1 VSDTTPGSDAAEQPA
16 GELPPAMQMIQLVGG
31 FQLAQ
36 ALYVV
41 AKLDIATQLDDGPRT
56 VADLAAA
63 SGAQPEP
70 LGRLIRTLAPVGL
83 FRHLP
88 NGTVETTP
96 LGATLS
102 ANGAGSARAATL
114 YWMETHYLPF
124 SELLHNVRTG
134 ETAATHYYGEPFF
147 DWIVKDAEMVELMSG
162 AMANVSAGLRAGM
175 FEGYRL
181 PAGAVVADIG
191 GASGSVL
198 VRLLRDE
205 PDRRGIVFDVP
216 EVVPD
221 ARRHLEQQGLT
232 DRVDVV
238 AGDFFES
245 VPPADVYLL
254 SFVLHDWDDDRCRR
268 ILASI
273 TAAAEPGARLV
284 LAEGIVP
291 DGDEPH
297 PTKSIDLVMLAMQG
311 GKERTA
317 GEFEQL
323 LSSAGFALDRIV
335 ATPSPFSFLEATLL
349 PT

>member
-1 VSDTTPGSDAAEQPA
+1 
-16 GELPPAMQMIQLVGG
+16 MQMAQLVGG
-31 FQLAQ
+31 FQISQ

-41 AKLDIATQLDDGPRT
+41 AKLDIATLLDDGPKT

-63 SGAQPEP
+63 SGAQPEL
-70 LGRLIRTLAPVGL
+70 LGRLIRTLAPVGV

-88 NGTVETTP
+88 DGTVETTE

-102 ANGAGSARAATL
+102 AHGPDSVRAATL
-114 YWMETHYLPF
+114 FWMETHYLPF

-134 ETAATHYYGEPFF
+134 ETAATHYFGEPFF
-147 DWIVKDAEMVELMSG
+147 DWIVKDPERVELLAP
-162 AMANVSAGLRAGM
+162 AMANVSGGLRAGM

-198 VRLLRDE
+198 VRLLENE

-216 EVVPD
+216 AVVPD

-232 DRVDVV
+232 DRVEVV
-238 AGDFFES
+238 AGNFFES
-245 VPPADVYLL
+245 VPPADVYVL
-254 SFVLHDWDDDRCRR
+254 SFILHDWDDEKCRR
-268 ILASI
+268 ILGSI
-273 TAAAEPGARLV
+273 RAAARPGARLV
-284 LAEGIVP
+284 VVEGVVP
-291 DGDEPH
+291 PGDEPH
-297 PTKSIDLVMLAMQG
+297 FTKAIDLVMLAMQG

-317 GEFEQL
+317 DEFAQL

-335 ATPSPFSFLEATLL
+335 PTPSPFSFLEATLR
-349 PT
+349 P